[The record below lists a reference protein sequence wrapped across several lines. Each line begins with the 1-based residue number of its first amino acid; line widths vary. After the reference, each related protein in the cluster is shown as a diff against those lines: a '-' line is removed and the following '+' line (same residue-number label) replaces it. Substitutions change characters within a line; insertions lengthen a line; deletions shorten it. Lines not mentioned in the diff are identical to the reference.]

1 MENEFEVES
10 GSVFTEFHQLTTMG
24 RVVNMMP
31 GMPAFLLAWTTGKEE
46 KQGRKGG

>member
-10 GSVFTEFHQLTTMG
+10 GSVFSEFHQLTTMG